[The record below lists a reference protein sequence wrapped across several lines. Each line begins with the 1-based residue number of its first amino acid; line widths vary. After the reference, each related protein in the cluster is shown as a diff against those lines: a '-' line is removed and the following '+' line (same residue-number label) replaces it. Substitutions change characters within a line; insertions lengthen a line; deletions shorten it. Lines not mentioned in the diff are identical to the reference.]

1 MNSINSI
8 NINKINMFNS
18 GTIKVPNSTTDS
30 INNSIWSNQNK
41 TQKEDGTNQ
50 KILDKVNEEQMRIAN
65 AHTIEQEQKQAK
77 KAEQILKS
85 SSIPGLSNVG
95 TQLKT
100 KIDTLASELRE
111 LVMSLLDKCANCQT
125 TSDVE
130 EKAKKV
136 EQEIIQKRQEVVTY
150 TQRMQKAVQ
159 LDAKISKLA
168 ADPEKSKLLTKIDLN
183 KIESKF
189 LEPTNLNNT
198 GAESIG
204 SNTENSIENNT
215 ENDDISNIITSI
227 IKYIETGEKNKQID
241 EYIKEDNNQ
250 QESDKNNN
258 FKLFTNNKNNLFST
272 NISDDKKNIFLT

>member
-1 MNSINSI
+1 MDPIKSIKSN
-8 NINKINMFNS
+8 NLNMFNS
-18 GTIKVPNSTTDS
+18 GTLNASKLTTS
-30 INNSIWSNQNK
+30 SLNESIWTTQNK

-65 AHTIEQEQKQAK
+65 AYTIEQEQKQAK
-77 KAEQILKS
+77 KAEQILKN

-95 TQLKT
+95 SQLKT
-100 KIDTLASELRE
+100 KIDTLAGELRE

-198 GAESIG
+198 GTESIG
-204 SNTENSIENNT
+204 SNTDIENNT
-215 ENDDISNIITSI
+215 GNDDISNIITSI
-227 IKYIETGEKNKQID
+227 IKYIETGENNKQID

-250 QESDKNNN
+250 QEPDKNTN
-258 FKLFTNNKNNLFST
+258 FKLFTNNKNNLFSQ
-272 NISDDKKNIFLT
+272 NIMDDNRNIFLT

>member
-1 MNSINSI
+1 MDPIKSIKSN
-8 NINKINMFNS
+8 NLNMFNS
-18 GTIKVPNSTTDS
+18 GTLNASKLTTS
-30 INNSIWSNQNK
+30 SLNESIWTTQNK

-65 AHTIEQEQKQAK
+65 AYTIEQEQKQAK
-77 KAEQILKS
+77 KAEQILKN

-95 TQLKT
+95 SQLKT
-100 KIDTLASELRE
+100 KIDTLAGELRE

-198 GAESIG
+198 GTESIG
-204 SNTENSIENNT
+204 SNTDIENNT
-215 ENDDISNIITSI
+215 GNDDISNIITSI
-227 IKYIETGEKNKQID
+227 IKYIETGENNKQID

-250 QESDKNNN
+250 QEPDKNTN
-258 FKLFTNNKNNLFST
+258 FKLFTNNKNNLFSQ
-272 NISDDKKNIFLT
+272 NIMDGNRNIFLT